1 MKRNITLIAVVALIV
16 MVAAAAVSQTGMR
29 KMFRG
34 NGDNNRNFV
43 VMENNAQLQSTLAKT
58 SSFDISADIRLDSIQ
73 DGASLE
79 LNVQL
84 GTLSTGN
91 SSYDMEVFSS
101 RFIDWKGASTA
112 NFRLLDF
119 TVSRNYALENEKAVP
134 ATGRGVLTIGSIID
148 TVGVDVSIRYLAAN
162 DVTLGR
168 LPGDLLHLNGAINF
182 RLSSFGIEIP
192 QEALLRMDDKVKLR
206 FDVYCST
213 QM

>member
-79 LNVQL
+79 LNVKL

>member
-1 MKRNITLIAVVALIV
+1 MKRNITLIAVVAIV
-16 MVAAAAVSQTGMR
+16 VLVAAAAVSQPGMR

-43 VMENNAQLQSTLAKT
+43 VLENSGQLQSTMAVT
-58 SSFDISADIRLDSIQ
+58 SSFDISADVRIDSIQ

-84 GTLSTGN
+84 GSLTTGN
-91 SSYDMEVFSS
+91 STYDMEVFSS

-119 TVSRNYALENEKAVP
+119 AVSRNYALENEKAVP
-134 ATGRGVLTIGSIID
+134 VSGRGVLTIGSVSD
-148 TVGVDVSIRYLAAN
+148 TVGVDLSIRYLAAN

-168 LPGDLLHLNGAINF
+168 LPGDLLHLNGSINF
-182 RLSSFGIEIP
+182 RFSEFGIVIP
-192 QEALLRMDDKVKLR
+192 QEALLRMDDRAKLR

-213 QM
+213 QL

>member
-1 MKRNITLIAVVALIV
+1 MKRNITLLALFALV
-16 MVAAAAVSQTGMR
+16 LMVAAAAVSQTGMR

-43 VMENNAQLQSTLAKT
+43 VLENNGQLQSTLAMT
-58 SSFDISADIRLDSIQ
+58 SSFDVSADIRIDSIQ
-73 DGASLE
+73 DGAALE

-84 GTLSTGN
+84 GSLTTGN

-112 NFRLLDF
+112 NFRLIDF
-119 TVSRNYALENEKAVP
+119 AINRNYALENEKAV
-134 ATGRGVLTIGSIID
+134 AASGRGVLTIGSVSD
-148 TVGVDVSIRYLAAN
+148 TVGVDLSIRYLAAN

-168 LPGDLLHLNGAINF
+168 LPGDLLHLNGSISF
-182 RLSSFGIEIP
+182 RFSEFGIVIP
-192 QEALLRMDDKVKLR
+192 QGALLRMDDRAKLR

>member
-148 TVGVDVSIRYLAAN
+148 TVGGTYQS
-162 DVTLGR
+162 VTLP
-168 LPGDLLHLNGAINF
+168 LMMLLWVVCL
-182 RLSSFGIEIP
+182 GI
-192 QEALLRMDDKVKLR
+192 
-206 FDVYCST
+206 CSI
-213 QM
+213 

>member
-168 LPGDLLHLNGAINF
+168 LPGDLLHLNGAVNF